1 MSTGCFLET
10 RRQTAM
16 ACAQRSAKS
25 SIHNPIITFS
35 TLARHQPILNK
46 KRKMKNSYSPLP
58 LVLALAAK
66 ILPTYDKIAL
76 IQTSQM
82 SINKPD

>member
-1 MSTGCFLET
+1 MSTGCFHET

-16 ACAQRSAKS
+16 RLRAKKRQS

-46 KRKMKNSYSPLP
+46 KRKMKNSYSPLL
-58 LVLALAAK
+58 LVLALAAT

>member
-1 MSTGCFLET
+1 
-10 RRQTAM
+10 
-16 ACAQRSAKS
+16 
-25 SIHNPIITFS
+25 
-35 TLARHQPILNK
+35 
-46 KRKMKNSYSPLP
+46 MKNIYSPL
-58 LVLALAAK
+58 LLILALAAT